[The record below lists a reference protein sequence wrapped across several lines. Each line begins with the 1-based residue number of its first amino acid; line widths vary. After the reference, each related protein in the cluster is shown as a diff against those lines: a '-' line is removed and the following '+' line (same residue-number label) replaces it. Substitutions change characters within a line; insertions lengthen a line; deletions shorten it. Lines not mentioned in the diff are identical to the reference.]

1 MSVTRKRKIFLVALT
16 LVAVFAVFFALTAC
30 GGKGKKNAHEVAYYD
45 KGGKFVGREYVT
57 DGKPISAPDFGEY
70 SPLGTFYVD
79 GEMTEEYDRTAPVH
93 GKLKLYG
100 EWLYFG
106 TAGRA
111 GEYTYRGYLSAFPS
125 NWNPH
130 EYRTATD
137 RIILDYIHTGF
148 YGFDYTADRSGYEV
162 VPMMAS
168 DFPVDVSADYDGGAG
183 WNIPE
188 GATGRA
194 WKIPLRDDLKWEDGT
209 RITANDFVESARR
222 LLYSKA
228 QNYRADSLY
237 GSNLV
242 VAGAKSAVEGKNARL
257 GVLAPSDTELV
268 LVLERELGG
277 FYLQYALF
285 DSWLVKTGLYDSCT
299 SEKGGVYANHY
310 GTSVSTTPSCGPYK
324 LQYFQADKAFRLVKN
339 GQFYGYNDPE
349 NAERYQTTAISYRLV
364 ASPSTALQMFEAG
377 ELDGYTLTANEVES
391 YRTSE
396 STYYSKGE
404 STFFMVLNPSEKAY
418 QGTPKMLLT
427 IPEFK
432 MALSFGLDRAGFC
445 LAASPINGAAYGVF
459 SSAIVADPETRTHYR
474 DTPEARRALLT
485 FWGLIE
491 EIGEGK
497 LYADEDEALGAIT
510 GYNPAKA
517 KRLFD
522 EAYEK
527 ALSLGYLKAGDKVEI
542 TVGQPN
548 ATSTFYNN
556 GYQFIVNNYTRLTKG
571 TKLEGKLRFTRDT
584 TLGNAFATALRENK
598 VDLLFGVGWSGSA
611 LDPYSLVEAYVKKE
625 YRYNAA
631 WDTENTPLTIAVD
644 GVDYTASVAAWTSAL
659 TGTEITATY
668 AENGETKQKTLS
680 FGTNKSNAERLPV
693 LAALESTVLST
704 YDILPLMDSGNAEL
718 KGKRLVYG
726 AEEFV
731 FGLGYG
737 GVKYYCY
744 TMDDKAWSDYVKKE
758 GGKLNYK

>member
-1 MSVTRKRKIFLVALT
+1 MSEKTKREKLVALVI
-16 LVAVFAVFFALTAC
+16 LLSFALLFALSAC
-30 GGKGKKNAHEVAYYD
+30 KGGEDNAHKVSYYD
-45 KGGKFVGREYVT
+45 RDGKYIGRESVA
-57 DGKPISAPDFGEY
+57 DGETVSAPDFGDF
-70 SPLGTFYVD
+70 SSLGTFYLD
-79 GEMTEEYDRTAPVH
+79 REMTVLYDRTAPVY
-93 GKLKLYG
+93 GALKLYG

-106 TAGRA
+106 AAGRA

-137 RIILDYIHTGF
+137 RTLLDYIHTGF

-168 DFPVDVSADYDGGAG
+168 DFPVDVTADYDGDAG

-194 WKIPLRDDLKWEDGT
+194 WKIPLRGDLKWEDGT
-209 RITANDFVESARR
+209 PITANDFVESAYR
-222 LLYSKA
+222 LLSPEA
-228 QNYRADSLY
+228 QNYRADGLY
-237 GSNLV
+237 GGNLV
-242 VAGAKSAVEGKNARL
+242 VAGAKAMLEGKGARL
-257 GVLAPSDTELV
+257 GVLAKSDDELV

-285 DSWLVKTGLYDSCT
+285 DSWLVKTTLYDACT
-299 SEKGGVYANHY
+299 SDKGGVYVNVY
-310 GTSVSTTPSCGPYK
+310 GTSVSTTPSVGPYK

-349 NAERYQTTAISYRLV
+349 NAERYQTTAIAYRLV

-377 ELDGYTLTANEVES
+377 ELDRYSLTANEAES

-396 STYYSKGE
+396 NTYYSDGE
-404 STFFMVLNPSEKAY
+404 ATFFMALNPSEKAY
-418 QGTPKMLLT
+418 KGTPKMLFT

-432 MALSFGLDRAGFC
+432 MALSFGLDRTGFC
-445 LAASPINGAAYGVF
+445 QAANPLNGGAFGVF
-459 SSAIVADPETRTHYR
+459 SSAIVADPDTHTRYR
-474 DTPEARRALLT
+474 DTPEARRTLLS
-485 FWGLIE
+485 FWGLTE

-497 LYADEDEALGAIT
+497 LYADEDEALGSIT
-510 GYNPAKA
+510 GYNPVKA

-527 ALSLGYLKAGDKVEI
+527 ALSSGYIEAGDRVELVI
-542 TVGQPN
+542 GQPN

-556 GYQFIVNNYTRLTKG
+556 GYQFIVNNYTRLLRG
-571 TKLEGKLRFTRDT
+571 TKLEGKLRFTRDA
-584 TLGNAFATALRENK
+584 TLGNAFASALRENR

-611 LDPYSLVEAYVKKE
+611 LDPYSLIEAYVKAE
-625 YRYNAA
+625 YRYNAV
-631 WDTENTPLTIAVD
+631 WDAENEPLTIELD
-644 GVDYTASVAAWTSAL
+644 GVDYTASVAAWASAL
-659 TGTEITATY
+659 TGTEIRVSY
-668 AENGETKQKTLS
+668 AENGELRQKTVAY
-680 FGTNKSNAERLPV
+680 GTNKSNAERLPV
-693 LAALESTVLST
+693 LAALENAVLST
-704 YDILPLMDSGNAEL
+704 YDILPLMDGGNAEL
-718 KGKRLVYG
+718 KGRRVVYG
-726 AEEFV
+726 GENYV

-737 GVKYYCY
+737 GVKYYRY
-744 TMDDKAWSDYVKKE
+744 TMDDKAWSDYVKAA